1 RMEHVSIVPEESKV
15 VPTATELILRPA
27 DRDLQIVA
35 EQQRPNGPV
44 ADDED
49 ISSRLCFQNCLHLP
63 HDASL
68 SGKRG
73 LPAPNANSW
82 AGKERT
88 RHDFKFG
95 CWQVARS

>member
-1 RMEHVSIVPEESKV
+1 MQHVSIVPQESKV

-44 ADDED
+44 ADNED
-49 ISSRLCFQNCLHLP
+49 ISLRLSFQNRLYLP

-68 SGKRG
+68 GGKRG
-73 LPAPNANSW
+73 LPASNADGRRS
-82 AGKERT
+82 KECA

-95 CWQVARS
+95 CWQVARP